1 MNHYRS
7 SMTNSEIVSII
18 HKVLAMTESVVAQL
32 KAEKKAKGD
41 YSKSLTVQDG
51 DLRMRFD
58 AMEYRGKY
66 PTISVNLLFFVIVFR
81 DNVPLMKCRVANIKH
96 QNHFHFDFLN
106 GHYNCSDKYKLCAL
120 VCDHSQVKPLFRSGD
135 SLCIDNNG
143 KAAFAKVE
151 ILSEK
156 LEEQLTGFSVEC
168 LRRIRLS
175 KELGHKETLAYTKCD
190 EMETYVADDST
201 QEFFGNEDVKEMD
214 LSTYYKTEEKHAGD
228 YSWLEYTKEDTHYDS
243 KLKFTVPATEAEIL
257 IQLKQKSLDAVLDT
271 CRSDFC
277 YGYHRVE
284 KLKDGYMILGEEI
297 INTIYQ
303 EYKAWLNKNCTTY
316 TQEGADCTGVAID
329 WQGKEDYQPH
339 FDVRGDELKIEFYD
353 DLWEKLPLTPYR
365 DFLII
370 SYWYNRH
377 LDAPYDDFLDYL
389 RNAACNGKVCLELFK
404 LGYDPRSVAQFFSK
418 LTPNMEHVFV
428 DAVKK
433 LERAYD
439 TYPDDYEEYE
449 RKGKTLLGRKQ

>member
-1 MNHYRS
+1 MK
-7 SMTNSEIVSII
+7 NSEIVSII
-18 HKVLAMTESVVAQL
+18 HKVLTMTGSVVAQL

-51 DLRMRFD
+51 ELQMRFD
-58 AMEYRGKY
+58 AMEYRGEY
-66 PTISVNLLFFVIVFR
+66 PAISVNLLFFVIVFR
-81 DNVPLMKCRVANIKH
+81 DDVPLMKCRVANIKH
-96 QNHFHFDFLN
+96 KCHFSFGLSSN
-106 GHYNCSDKYKLCAL
+106 YTCSDKYKLCAL
-120 VCDHSQVKPLFRSGD
+120 VCDHSQVKPLFHSGD
-135 SLCIDNNG
+135 TLCIDNNG

-156 LEEQLTGFSVEC
+156 LEDQLTGYGVEC

-175 KELGHKETLAYTKCD
+175 KELGHKETLAYTKWD

-228 YSWLEYTKEDTHYDS
+228 CSWLEYTKEDTHYDS
-243 KLKFTVPATEAEIL
+243 KLKFAIPATEAEIL
-257 IQLKQKSLDAVLDT
+257 MQLKQKALEKLLKNSRAE
-271 CRSDFC
+271 FC
-277 YGYHRVE
+277 YGDPRVNNY
-284 KLKDGYMILGEEI
+284 KKDYLILGEKVIEK
-297 INTIYQ
+297 IYKD
-303 EYKAWLNKNCTTY
+303 YMAWLKDNCTTY

-353 DLWEKLPLTPYR
+353 DLWKKLPLTPYR

-370 SYWYNRH
+370 SYWENRH
-377 LDAPYDDFLDYL
+377 LDEPYEDLFDFF
-389 RNAACNGKVCLELFK
+389 RNAASNGKVCLTLFK
-404 LGYDPRSVAQFFSK
+404 LGYDPRSVASFFSE
-418 LTPNMEHVFV
+418 LAQNMEHVFV

-433 LERAYD
+433 LERAYE
-439 TYPDDYEEYE
+439 YYYDDYKDYE
-449 RKGKTLLGRKQ
+449 RECKALLGRKK

>member
-1 MNHYRS
+1 MNHYRF

-18 HKVLAMTESVVAQL
+18 QKVLSMTESVVAQL

-51 DLRMRFD
+51 DLQMRFD

-66 PTISVNLLFFVIVFR
+66 PPISVNLLFFVIVFR

-96 QNHFHFDFLN
+96 KYHFSFGSSSN
-106 GHYNCSDKYKLCAL
+106 YTCSDKYKLCAL
-120 VCDHSQVKPLFRSGD
+120 VCDHSHVTPLFHSGD
-135 SLCIDNNG
+135 TLCIDNNG

-151 ILSEK
+151 VLSEK
-156 LEEQLTGFSVEC
+156 LEEHYGYWVEC
-168 LRRIRLS
+168 LRRIHLS
-175 KELGHKETLAYTKCD
+175 KELGHKETLAYTKCGK
-190 EMETYVADDST
+190 METYVADDST
-201 QEFFGNEDVKEMD
+201 QEFFGDKDGKEID
-214 LSTYYKTEEKHAGD
+214 LLTYYKIEEKHSD
-228 YSWLEYTKEDTHYDS
+228 DCFWFEYIKEDTYYDC
-243 KLKFTVPATEAEIL
+243 KLKFTIPATEAEIL
-257 IQLKQKSLDAVLDT
+257 IQLKQESLDAVLDT

-284 KLKDGYMILGEEI
+284 KLKDGYMILGEENIDI
-297 INTIYQ
+297 IYR

-316 TQEGADCTGVAID
+316 PQEGADCTGVAID

-370 SYWYNRH
+370 SYWHNRH

-404 LGYDPRSVAQFFSK
+404 LGYDPRSVVQFFRE
-418 LTPNMEHVFV
+418 LAPNMEHVFV

-449 RKGKTLLGRKQ
+449 RDGKTLLGRKQ

>member
-1 MNHYRS
+1 
-7 SMTNSEIVSII
+7 MTNSEIVSII
-18 HKVLAMTESVVAQL
+18 HKVLTMTESVVAQL

-51 DLRMRFD
+51 DLQMRFD
-58 AMEYRGKY
+58 AMEYRGEY
-66 PTISVNLLFFVIVFR
+66 PAISVNLLFFVIVFR

-96 QNHFHFDFLN
+96 KYHFSFDLSGN
-106 GHYNCSDKYKLCAL
+106 YTCSDKYKLCAI
-120 VCDHSQVKPLFRSGD
+120 VCDHSQVKPLFHSGD
-135 SLCIDNNG
+135 TLCIDNNG

-156 LEEQLTGFSVEC
+156 VEDHLTGYEVVCLNC

-175 KELGHKETLAYTKCD
+175 KELGHKETLAYTKWD
-190 EMETYVADDST
+190 EMETYIADNST
-201 QEFFGNEDVKEMD
+201 QEFFGNEDVKEIE
-214 LSTYYKTEEKHAGD
+214 LLTYYKTEGKHSD
-228 YSWLEYTKEDTHYDS
+228 DCSWLEYSEEDTHYDS
-243 KLKFTVPATEAEIL
+243 KLKFTVPTTKAEIL
-257 IQLKQKSLDAVLDT
+257 MQLKQKALEGLLDE
-271 CRSDFC
+271 CQGEFC
-277 YGYHRVE
+277 YGDHRVE
-284 KLKDGYMILGEEI
+284 KYKDRYMILGEENISI
-297 INTIYQ
+297 IYR

-316 TQEGADCTGVAID
+316 TQEASDFTGVAVD

-339 FDVRGDELKIEFYD
+339 FDVQGDELKIEFYD

-389 RNAACNGKVCLELFK
+389 RNATSNGKVCLELFK
-404 LGYDPRSVAQFFSK
+404 LGYDPRSVAQFFNK
-418 LTPNMEHVFV
+418 LAPDMELVFI
-428 DAVKK
+428 DAVNK

-449 RKGKTLLGRKQ
+449 REGKTLLGRKN